1 MEPRSHTWQADS
13 LPVKPPGKPQPGIK
27 PLPPA
32 VEAESPNHWTIREF
46 QKKFLALKTREYK
59 PKHRKIP
66 TILLAFGDSRLLFL
80 YINMIFLVNVIS
92 LFVTFFFSFNNVI
105 STFLYFKII
114 FHDTVF
120 LMAEKESIL
129 VVYYDTFI

>member
-1 MEPRSHTWQADS
+1 MYLSSITGFLFFLNDLFIFWPRHETCKIVVFQ
-13 LPVKPPGKPQPGIK
+13 LGIK

-92 LFVTFFFSFNNVI
+92 LFVTFFFHLTMS
-105 STFLYFKII
+105 
-114 FHDTVF
+114 
-120 LMAEKESIL
+120 
-129 VVYYDTFI
+129 